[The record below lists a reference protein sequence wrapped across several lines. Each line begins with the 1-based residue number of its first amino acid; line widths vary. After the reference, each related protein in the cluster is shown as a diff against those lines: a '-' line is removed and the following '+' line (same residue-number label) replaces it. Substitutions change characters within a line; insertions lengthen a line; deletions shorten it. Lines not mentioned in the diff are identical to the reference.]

1 MLRVDL
7 GQLGRE
13 GSVTAEASIS
23 AEDELW
29 QDSDLRWSGD
39 VAVKLRASFAG
50 TGEVV
55 ARGSVA
61 GTLLQECRRCL
72 EPVETPFSSDLT
84 MVFVSDGS
92 EVEDEEGGAYAF
104 EASGSELELSDAVRE
119 ELILAVNPYVV
130 CEPECKGLC
139 SRCGVN
145 LNEGS
150 CDCTEDEVDPR
161 WGALRDLK
169 SE

>member
-13 GSVTAEASIS
+13 GSVIVEASVS
-23 AEDELW
+23 AEDGLW
-29 QDSDLRWSGD
+29 QDTALRWAGD
-39 VAVKLRASFAG
+39 VAVRLRASFAG

-55 ARGSVA
+55 ARGSVD
-61 GTLLQECRRCL
+61 GVLRQECRRCL
-72 EPVETPFSSDLT
+72 ARVDTPLSSDLT
-84 MVFVSDGS
+84 MVFVADGS
-92 EVEDEEGGAYAF
+92 EEDEESGAYAF
-104 EASGSELELSDAVRE
+104 EASGSELELGEAVRE

-130 CEPECKGLC
+130 CDPECQGLC
-139 SRCGVN
+139 SRCGAN
-145 LNEGS
+145 LNEGP
-150 CDCTEDEVDPR
+150 CDCTDDEIDPR

>member
-7 GQLGRE
+7 GQLDRE
-13 GSVTAEASIS
+13 GSVAVEASIS

-55 ARGSVA
+55 ARGSVE
-61 GTLLQECRRCL
+61 GTLRQECRRCL
-72 EPVETPFSSDLT
+72 DPVETPFSSELT
-84 MVFVSDGS
+84 MVFVSDGAEADAES
-92 EVEDEEGGAYAF
+92 GAYAF
-104 EASGSELELSDAVRE
+104 EARGSELELGEAVRE
-119 ELILAVNPYVV
+119 ELVLAINPYVV
-130 CEPECKGLC
+130 CAPECKGLC
-139 SRCGVN
+139 PKCGTN
-145 LNEGS
+145 LNDDS

>member
-13 GSVTAEASIS
+13 GSVTVEGSLS

-29 QDSDLRWSGD
+29 KDSDLRWAGD

-55 ARGSVA
+55 ARGSVE
-61 GTLLQECRRCL
+61 GMLRQECRRCL
-72 EPVETPFSSDLT
+72 DPVDTPFSSDLT
-84 MVFVSDGS
+84 MVFVAERSD
-92 EVEDEEGGAYAF
+92 EDEESGAYAF
-104 EASGSELELSDAVRE
+104 EASGSELELGEAVRE
-119 ELILAVNPYVV
+119 ELILAINPYVV
-130 CEPECKGLC
+130 CDPECKGLC
-139 SRCGVN
+139 SRCGAN
-145 LNEGS
+145 LNEGP
-150 CDCTEDEVDPR
+150 CDCTDDEVDPR

>member
-13 GSVTAEASIS
+13 GSVAVEASVS
-23 AEDELW
+23 AEDGLW
-29 QDSDLRWSGD
+29 QDTDLRWSGD
-39 VAVKLRASFAG
+39 VAVTLRASFAG

-55 ARGSVA
+55 ARGRVE

-72 EPVETPFSSDLT
+72 EPVTTPFSSELT
-84 MVFVSDGS
+84 MVFVSDG
-92 EVEDEEGGAYAF
+92 VEADEESGAYAF
-104 EASGSELELSDAVRE
+104 EATGSELELKEAVRE
-119 ELILAVNPYVV
+119 ELILAVEPYVV
-130 CEPECKGLC
+130 CDPECKGLC
-139 SRCGVN
+139 SRCGAN

-150 CDCTEDEVDPR
+150 CDCIDDEVDPR